1 MCKEEAVA
9 IHTPPTQEELETIC
23 SSINSTFGHLKW
35 SNSYNLRQNLYS
47 NHFGKLNDYIEVQGN
62 LDSFRPR
69 KPSF

>member
-9 IHTPPTQEELETIC
+9 IHTPPTQEELEIIC
-23 SSINSTFGHLKW
+23 NSINSTFGHLRW
-35 SNSYNLRQNLYS
+35 SNSYNLRQNLYY

-69 KPSF
+69 KPSS